1 MLEPG
6 HRFREQPPGSGRLR
20 PARCLCLDLGGALY
34 RWGYVWWSSRNLCTG
49 GKSHTVSSV
58 TWAQRGG
65 GLGARALPPPGR
77 PPSRSPLLRTA
88 SWKAQL
94 TQGHPT
100 RAGIRVRLGRSID
113 EAGVYSTDGVVRT
126 LPLTWPLLLPLVGN
140 SSRGEGGRP
149 GLSCHFTPRPLR
161 ELNRAHGSDMAP
173 IAQASQGPLRPGSS
187 PACLQRL
194 GACAHSWMLPSL
206 SGSWALAVCC
216 RRAAALVGPLAK
228 RSPTV
233 RWRGSPKT
241 AVLTPQGVN
250 PASKLP
256 RADRHGPHQRF

>member
-49 GKSHTVSSV
+49 GESHTVSSV

-161 ELNRAHGSDMAP
+161 ELNRAHGSEMAP
-173 IAQASQGPLRPGSS
+173 HCASFTGTASSRLFPRLSSAARRLRP
-187 PACLQRL
+187 
-194 GACAHSWMLPSL
+194 
-206 SGSWALAVCC
+206 
-216 RRAAALVGPLAK
+216 LVDAPLAAGFLALGGLL
-228 RSPTV
+228 PTCSCSG
-233 RWRGSPKT
+233 RTIG
-241 AVLTPQGVN
+241 
-250 PASKLP
+250 
-256 RADRHGPHQRF
+256 